1 MSVILQINCCRKEV
15 RHLICN
21 TRFLCHLETHLYV
34 SQPATQQLINVT
46 CLDPKLCNFKFDEN
60 LGEKYIIMR
69 NLLFRRTVFQ
79 NKGSLIIYKAKKM

>member
-15 RHLICN
+15 RHLICH
-21 TRFLCHLETHLYV
+21 TRFLCHLVT
-34 SQPATQQLINVT
+34 QLINVT
-46 CLDPKLCNFKFDEN
+46 CLDPKVCNFKFDEN

-69 NLLFRRTVFQ
+69 NFLFRRTVFQ